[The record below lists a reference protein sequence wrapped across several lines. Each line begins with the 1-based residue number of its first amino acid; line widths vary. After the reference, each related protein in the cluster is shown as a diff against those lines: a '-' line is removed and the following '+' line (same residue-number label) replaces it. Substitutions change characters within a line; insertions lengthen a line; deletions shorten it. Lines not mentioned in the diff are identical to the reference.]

1 MGTGKIPYSSFK
13 VQLYFPILGLAVIL
27 KKRFPHSRLCRSW
40 GNLSSVF
47 LLSLSW
53 GNIIVPFMTHREFL
67 FPSLA
72 AARLVKEISRPHFL
86 KWQDWAISLSEGYLL
101 QLIISDCIHLQNTV
115 KWPYRT
121 PLVEII
127 LDVNIST
134 TILLFNYILIFF
146 CQWYTGL
153 HNGARDC

>member
-1 MGTGKIPYSSFK
+1 MGMGKIPYSSFN

-27 KKRFPHSRLCRSW
+27 KKRFPHERQSRSW
-40 GNLSSVF
+40 GNFSSVF

-86 KWQDWAISLSEGYLL
+86 KWQDWANVLMKFFWIFSIKMMRRLGEL
-101 QLIISDCIHLQNTV
+101 TKV
-115 KWPYRT
+115 
-121 PLVEII
+121 
-127 LDVNIST
+127 VNFSNFEKKNMSRKCRAFC
-134 TILLFNYILIFF
+134 FNYLNVS
-146 CQWYTGL
+146 QM
-153 HNGARDC
+153 

>member
-1 MGTGKIPYSSFK
+1 MGKIPYSSFK

-27 KKRFPHSRLCRSW
+27 KKRFPHSRLRRSW
-40 GNLSSVF
+40 GNFSSVF

-86 KWQDWAISLSEGYLL
+86 K
-101 QLIISDCIHLQNTV
+101 
-115 KWPYRT
+115 
-121 PLVEII
+121 
-127 LDVNIST
+127 
-134 TILLFNYILIFF
+134 
-146 CQWYTGL
+146 
-153 HNGARDC
+153 